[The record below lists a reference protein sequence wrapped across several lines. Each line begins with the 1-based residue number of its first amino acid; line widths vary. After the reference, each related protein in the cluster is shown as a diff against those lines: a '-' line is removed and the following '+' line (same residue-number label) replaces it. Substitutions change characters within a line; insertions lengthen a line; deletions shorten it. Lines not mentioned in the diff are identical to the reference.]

1 MADPRQL
8 AFKTLQRVLKD
19 ASYSNL
25 SIAGALRSE
34 DLSGADKS
42 FFTTL
47 VYGVLERKLTLD
59 YNLEQYLKQPL
70 KKLNPNAYIAL
81 LMGAYQLL
89 FLEKVPAHAAIDES
103 VKLARKNGAG
113 FAAGLVNAV
122 LRKVDAAGLVLP
134 EETAENYLSVRWSV
148 PQPLLD
154 LWLDAYGKE
163 TTEAF
168 LEASFGPRP
177 LTVRVNTTK
186 TSVEALQKRLG
197 EEGIASE
204 PHRFAEDALVLY
216 DAGDLERLDSFREGL
231 FHVQD
236 AASQLCCANLAP
248 EPGDVIFD
256 LCAAPGGKSCTL
268 AERME
273 DKGVVRAFDLHEK
286 RVGLIR
292 KNAARLGLSCI
303 ESAVGDATVFS
314 AEYGLAD
321 RVLCDV
327 PCAGFGDL
335 GRKPEVRF
343 KDPGLVDNL
352 SPLQYDILNNG
363 ERYLKPGGRLVYST
377 CSLDRTENEDVTARF
392 LAEHPGMTL
401 LFEKTYFPQDYDCDG
416 FYNAVF
422 EKEQGR

>member
-8 AFKTLQRVLKD
+8 AFRALRNVLND

-25 SIAGALRSE
+25 TLAGVLGSS

-42 FFTTL
+42 FITAL

-59 YNLEQYLKQPL
+59 HNLSQYLTQPL
-70 KKLNPNAYIAL
+70 KKLNPKAYVAL
-81 LMGAYQLL
+81 LLGAYQILYM
-89 FLEKVPAHAAIDES
+89 EKVPSHAAINES
-103 VKLARKNGAG
+103 VRLVKQNGAA
-113 FAAGLVNAV
+113 FAAGLCNAV
-122 LRKVDAAGLVLP
+122 LRKVDQNGLVLP
-134 EETAENYLSVRWSV
+134 AEDAENYDSVRFSV

-154 LWLDAYGKE
+154 LWYDAYGKE
-163 TTEAF
+163 TTRAF

-186 TSVEALQKRLG
+186 TTADELIERLRT
-197 EEGIASE
+197 EGVTAA
-204 PHRFAEDALVLY
+204 PHPHADDALVLT
-216 DAGDLERLDSFREGL
+216 DAGSLEQLDSFREGL

-248 EPGDVIFD
+248 EPGDVVFD

-268 AERME
+268 AERMGDE
-273 DKGVVRAFDLHEK
+273 GIVRAFDLHEN

-292 KNAARLGLSCI
+292 QNAERLGLGCI
-303 ESAVGDATVFS
+303 VPEARDATEFS
-314 AEYGLAD
+314 AELGLAD

-327 PCAGFGDL
+327 PCAGYGDL
-335 GRKPEVRF
+335 GRKPEVRYR
-343 KDPGLVDNL
+343 DPALVDNL
-352 SPLQYDILNNG
+352 SALQYDILNNG

-377 CSLDRTENEDVTARF
+377 CSLTRTENEDVARRF
-392 LAEHPGMTL
+392 LAEHPDMTL
-401 LFEKTYFPQDYDCDG
+401 LFEKTYFPQDYECDG

-422 EKEQGR
+422 TKEQGR

>member
-8 AFKTLQRVLKD
+8 AFQTLRKVLKN

-42 FFTTL
+42 FFTAL

-70 KKLNPNAYIAL
+70 KKLNPGAYIAL
-81 LMGAYQLL
+81 LLGAYQLL

-122 LRKVDAAGLVLP
+122 LRKIDENGLALP
-134 EETAENYLSVRWSV
+134 EETAENHLSVRYSV

-154 LWLDAYGKE
+154 LWIDSYGKD

-186 TSVEALQKRLG
+186 TTAEALRNRLE
-197 EEGIASE
+197 EEGVHAE
-204 PHRFAEDALVLY
+204 AHRFAENALVLQ
-216 DAGDLERLDSFREGL
+216 DAGSLEQLASFREGL

-248 EPGDVIFD
+248 EPGDVVFD
-256 LCAAPGGKSCTL
+256 LCAAPGGKTCTL
-268 AERME
+268 AEMMG
-273 DKGVVRAFDLHEK
+273 DKGIVRAFDLYEK

-292 KNAARLGLSCI
+292 ENADRLGLSCI
-303 ESAVGDATVFS
+303 ETQVADAAEFS
-314 AEYGLAD
+314 EKTGLAD

-327 PCAGFGDL
+327 PCAGYGDL
-335 GRKPEVRF
+335 GRKPEVRY

-352 SPLQYDILNNG
+352 SALQYDILNNG

-377 CSLDRTENEDVTARF
+377 CSLDRKENEDVAARF

>member
-8 AFKTLQRVLKD
+8 AFRTLQKILKES
-19 ASYSNL
+19 SYSNL

-70 KKLNPNAYIAL
+70 KKLNPKVYIAL
-81 LMGAYQLL
+81 LLGAYQLL
-89 FLEKVPAHAAIDES
+89 FLEKVPSHAAIDES
-103 VKLARKNGAG
+103 VKLVRKNGAG
-113 FAAGLVNAV
+113 FAAGLCNAV
-122 LRKVDAAGLVLP
+122 LRNVDRAGLRLP
-134 EETAENYLSVRWSV
+134 AKDAENYLSVRYSV
-148 PQPLLD
+148 PQALLD
-154 LWLDAYGKE
+154 LWLESYGEEK
-163 TTEAF
+163 TTGF

-177 LTVRVNTTK
+177 LTVRVNTTRI
-186 TSVEALQKRLG
+186 SAEALAGRLAEEGVEAV
-197 EEGIASE
+197 
-204 PHRFAEDALVLY
+204 PHRFAEDALVLK
-216 DAGDLERLDSFREGL
+216 DAGDPAGLPSFREGL

-236 AASQLCCANLAP
+236 AASQLCCENLAP
-248 EPGDVIFD
+248 QPGDVVFD
-256 LCAAPGGKSCTL
+256 LCAAPGGKSCTI
-268 AERME
+268 AERMGDE
-273 DKGVVRAFDLHEK
+273 GVVKAFDLYEK

-292 KNAARLGLSCI
+292 ENAGRLGLSCI
-303 ESAVGDATVFS
+303 SAAVGDATEFS
-314 AEYGLAD
+314 AENGLAD

-335 GRKPEVRF
+335 GRKPEVRY

-352 SPLQYDILNNG
+352 SALQYDILNNG

-377 CSLDRTENEDVTARF
+377 CSLDRTENEDVTKRF
-392 LAEHPGMTL
+392 LSEHPDMTL